1 MNLKKAN
8 YVVQQ
13 AGPGSVTLDSI
24 NGKFKNAQNA
34 QNAPSH
40 GNTLVRVRIIQLCKC
55 FKKLNHSFGKTTQVV
70 VVE

>member
-34 QNAPSH
+34 PSH
-40 GNTLVRVRIIQLCKC
+40 GNTLVRVGIIQLCKC